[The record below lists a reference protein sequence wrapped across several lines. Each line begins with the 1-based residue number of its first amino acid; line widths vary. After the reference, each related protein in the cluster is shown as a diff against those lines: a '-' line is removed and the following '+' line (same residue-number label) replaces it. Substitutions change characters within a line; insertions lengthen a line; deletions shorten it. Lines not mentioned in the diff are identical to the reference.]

1 MNASKPLYRSVTDR
15 KVAGV
20 AAGTADYLGVDVS
33 LSRVLWLVLAVFTGG
48 AFGIVYLI
56 MWIVVPDE
64 PVAAPLS
71 ATADSNGDP
80 ATDAD
85 PSAPVDP
92 TAPAATPTAASPVA
106 VPKSSGPS
114 AGLVIG
120 ALLILLGSWFL
131 IRQVLP
137 EIRFDWLWPVGLV
150 VVGLIILLAALRR
163 PG

>member
-1 MNASKPLYRSVTDR
+1 MQMNANKPLYRSVTDR

-20 AAGTADYLGVDVS
+20 AAGTASYLGVDVS

-64 PVAAPLS
+64 PVAAPPAS
-71 ATADSNGDP
+71 AAGSNGDP
-80 ATDAD
+80 PTEAD
-85 PSAPVDP
+85 PAAPPVAAS
-92 TAPAATPTAASPVA
+92 APAAVA
-106 VPKSSGPS
+106 TGSGPS

-131 IRQVLP
+131 IRQILP

>member
-1 MNASKPLYRSVTDR
+1 MQMNASKPLYRSVTDR

-20 AAGTADYLGVDVS
+20 AAGTASYLGVDVS
-33 LSRVLWLVLAVFTGG
+33 LARVLWLVLAVFTGG

-64 PVAAPLS
+64 PVAAPAAPS
-71 ATADSNGDP
+71 ATTGSDGDP
-80 ATDAD
+80 PTDAD
-85 PSAPVDP
+85 PAAPPVAAS
-92 TAPAATPTAASPVA
+92 APAAVA
-106 VPKSSGPS
+106 TSSGPS

-131 IRQVLP
+131 IRQILP

>member
-33 LSRVLWLVLAVFTGG
+33 LARVLWLVLAVFTGG

-64 PVAAPLS
+64 PVAAPPPS
-71 ATADSNGDP
+71 AAGSDSDP
-80 ATDAD
+80 ATNAD
-85 PSAPVDP
+85 PAA
-92 TAPAATPTAASPVA
+92 APAAAPAPSIPT
-106 VPKSSGPS
+106 SSGPS